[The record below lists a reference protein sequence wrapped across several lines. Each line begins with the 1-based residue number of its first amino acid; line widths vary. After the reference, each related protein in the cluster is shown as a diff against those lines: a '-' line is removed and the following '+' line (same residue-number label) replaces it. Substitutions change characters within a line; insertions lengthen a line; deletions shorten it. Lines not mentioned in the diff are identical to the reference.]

1 MDDVRYS
8 ELLFLRALSNGSL
21 ESVSAADQ
29 AQALH
34 VGLDAPRYADMILTL
49 AEDLYIQFDDLVCQL
64 LVGRLRQEVSEDAT
78 RPSDIRSRAWHDPR
92 SELYRTLTAGTSQR
106 LRITYRGLRRLDELR
121 DTLRND
127 RILDH
132 FGVLLDL
139 RYFTAELDD
148 ALERSAAV
156 PVSVLYTDM
165 DNFKPINDSWGHAAG
180 DVVMKAYLEA
190 VRDSIG
196 TLGTAYRGTG
206 DEVVVILAGQG
217 HGRAVEVAER
227 IRSAVSA
234 LRCRHQDRDLP
245 RVTASIGVASTPPE
259 HRSRDLVN
267 IAEARNRSMK
277 AQGKDRIGA
286 E

>member
-21 ESVSAADQ
+21 ESVSAGDL
-29 AQALH
+29 AQAKH
-34 VGLDAPRYADMILTL
+34 VGLDSPRYADMILTL
-49 AEDLYIQFDDLVCQL
+49 AEDLHVQFDDIVCQL

-78 RPSDIRSRAWHDPR
+78 RPADIRSRAWHDPR
-92 SELYRTLTAGTSQR
+92 SELYRTLTDGKPQR

-121 DTLRND
+121 DTLKND
-127 RILDH
+127 RVLDH
-132 FGVLLDL
+132 FGVLLDI
-139 RYFTAELDD
+139 RYLMAELED

-190 VRDSIG
+190 VRDAVG
-196 TLGTAYRGTG
+196 TLGTSYRGKG

-227 IRSAVSA
+227 IRASVSS
-234 LRCRHQDRDLP
+234 LQCRYQDRDLP

-259 HRSRDLVN
+259 HRTRDLVN
-267 IAEARNRSMK
+267 IAEARNRLMK
-277 AQGKDRIGA
+277 AQGKDRIGG

>member
-8 ELLFLRALSNGSL
+8 ELLFLRALSNGSI
-21 ESVSAADQ
+21 ESVSAGDP
-29 AQALH
+29 AQARH
-34 VGLDAPRYADMILTL
+34 VGLDAARYADMILTL
-49 AEDLYIQFDDLVCQL
+49 AEDLHVQFDDIVCQL

-92 SELYRTLTAGTSQR
+92 SELYRTLTAGGPQR

-121 DTLRND
+121 DTLKND
-127 RILDH
+127 RVLDH
-132 FGVLLDL
+132 FGVLLDI
-139 RYFTAELDD
+139 RYLMTGLED

-165 DNFKPINDSWGHAAG
+165 DNFKPINDAWGHAAG

-190 VRDSIG
+190 VRDAVG
-196 TLGTAYRGTG
+196 TLGIAYRGKG

-217 HGRAVEVAER
+217 HGRAIEVAQR
-227 IRSAVSA
+227 IREAVAA
-234 LRCRHQDRDLP
+234 LRCLYQERELP

-259 HRSRDLVN
+259 HRTRDLVN
-267 IAEARNRSMK
+267 IAEARNRNMK

>member
-1 MDDVRYS
+1 MHDVRYS
-8 ELLFLRALSNGSL
+8 ELLFLRALANGSL
-21 ESVSAADQ
+21 EQVSAADQ
-29 AQALH
+29 AQAQH
-34 VGLDAPRYADMILTL
+34 VGLDSPRYADMILTL
-49 AEDLYIQFDDLVCQL
+49 AEDLYVQFDDLVCQL
-64 LVGRLRQEVSEDAT
+64 LVGRLRREVPEDAT

-92 SELYRTLTAGTSQR
+92 FELHRTLTAGTPQR
-106 LRITYRGLRRLDELR
+106 VRITYRGLRRLEELR
-121 DTLRND
+121 DILRND
-127 RILDH
+127 RVLDH

-139 RYFTAELDD
+139 RYLSAELDD
-148 ALERSAAV
+148 ALEREGAV
-156 PVSVLYTDM
+156 PVSVLYADM

-190 VRDSIG
+190 VRDSVG
-196 TLGTAYRGTG
+196 TLGTAYRGKG

-227 IRSAVSA
+227 IRTAVSE
-234 LRCRHQDRDLP
+234 LRCTHLDRDLP
-245 RVTASIGVASTPPE
+245 RVTASIGVATTPPE
-259 HRSRDLVN
+259 GRTRDLVN